1 MLVFREVRKQGK
13 KGTRHKEEKW
23 KMIKDGKGVYFCFQL
38 FITEILKIEKLKEEY
53 KEYTYSNRYDQQ
65 MLTFCNVCFFLAFLS
80 ESC

>member
-1 MLVFREVRKQGK
+1 
-13 KGTRHKEEKW
+13 
-23 KMIKDGKGVYFCFQL
+23 MIKDGKGVYFCFQL